1 LIQVKAR
8 RRRAATSIAM
18 VRAFTTSSL
27 AAADVDVAF
36 PLIHAALPD
45 VTLATWRDFAR
56 GFVGL
61 PSPYPAGAIGLRN
74 EAGYLCG
81 VLTYR
86 IDRDLRHGTVLSV
99 DIFAALDVTG
109 EEAAMRALLQ
119 AAEAKAHEL
128 RCGVARIQ
136 IDGHKGAR
144 AQRLVASGYREQASV
159 FSKQLAPPLA
169 PA

>member
-1 LIQVKAR
+1 MA
-8 RRRAATSIAM
+8 
-18 VRAFTTSSL
+18 RAFTTSSL
-27 AAADVDVAF
+27 AAEDIDIAF

-45 VTLATWRDFAR
+45 VSLATWRDFAR
-56 GFVGL
+56 GFIGL

-81 VLTYR
+81 ILTYR
-86 IDRDLRHGTVLSV
+86 VDRDLRHGTVLSV

-109 EEAAMRALLQ
+109 EEAAMRALLL

-136 IDGHKGAR
+136 IEGRQGAR
-144 AQRLVASGYREQASV
+144 TQRLLASGYRQQSSV
-159 FSKQLAPPLA
+159 FSKALAPPAA

>member
-1 LIQVKAR
+1 MA
-8 RRRAATSIAM
+8 
-18 VRAFTTSSL
+18 RAFTTSSL
-27 AAADVDVAF
+27 AAEDVDVVF

-45 VTLATWRDFAR
+45 VSLATWRDFAR

-74 EAGYLCG
+74 EAAYLCG

-109 EEAAMRALLQ
+109 EEAAMRALLL

-136 IDGHKGAR
+136 IEGSAGGR
-144 AQRLVASGYREQASV
+144 AQRLAASGYRQQASV
-159 FSKQLAPPLA
+159 FCKELTPPAA

>member
-1 LIQVKAR
+1 MA
-8 RRRAATSIAM
+8 
-18 VRAFTTSSL
+18 RAFTTSPL
-27 AAADVDVAF
+27 TIDEIGVAF
-36 PLIHAALPD
+36 PLIHAVLPD
-45 VTLATWRDFAR
+45 VALATWRDFAR

-81 VLTYR
+81 ILTYR

-109 EEAAMRALLQ
+109 EVAALRALLH
-119 AAEAKAHEL
+119 AAEAKGQEL
-128 RCGVARIQ
+128 RCAAAHIRVEGRE
-136 IDGHKGAR
+136 GKR
-144 AQRLVASGYREQASV
+144 ATQFAASGFRQQASV
-159 FSKQLAPPLA
+159 FSKELAPPPP